1 MTKNDVQSF
10 SVDVKES
17 EAVTQLQQVKH
28 PVLKKIIEQVLVED
42 EAGSSFGEGG
52 GP

>member
-1 MTKNDVQSF
+1 MTKNEVQSF

-17 EAVTQLQQVKH
+17 EAVTQLEKVKN
-28 PVLKKIIEQVLVED
+28 PVLKKIIQQVLVED

-52 GP
+52 A